1 MAVKLIAL
9 DLDVTILRGHK
20 EVTKRTREAMWAA
33 LESGIFVVPATGRSY
48 TDIPDAVRGIPGL
61 SFFLTSNGANILD
74 GRGLN
79 SIYTDLIPWKQAV
92 QALHI
97 IEEYGTQPSVHMNGS
112 SINLKTADPRIIAR
126 YGNTDYFTRGS
137 VENLADYVAEQKTD
151 VEKIFAV
158 LFEPQ
163 RKTDLTARI
172 TSEFPMAVSASGPDN
187 VELNS
192 QTASKGRGLSVLCGK
207 LGIRAE
213 ETAVVGDS
221 INDISMFEFAGCSVV
236 MGNGENCLKAMAR
249 YETDT
254 CWEDGA
260 AKAIEKIVSGTWS

>member
-1 MAVKLIAL
+1 M
-9 DLDVTILRGHK
+9 
-20 EVTKRTREAMWAA
+20 
-33 LESGIFVVPATGRSY
+33 
-48 TDIPDAVRGIPGL
+48 
-61 SFFLTSNGANILD
+61 
-74 GRGLN
+74 
-79 SIYTDLIPWKQAV
+79 SIT
-92 QALHI
+92 
-97 IEEYGTQPSVHMNGS
+97 
-112 SINLKTADPRIIAR
+112 
-126 YGNTDYFTRGS
+126 
-137 VENLADYVAEQKTD
+137 
-151 VEKIFAV
+151 
-158 LFEPQ
+158 
-163 RKTDLTARI
+163 
-172 TSEFPMAVSASGPDN
+172 EFPMTVSASGPDN

-260 AKAIEKIVSGTWS
+260 AKAIEKIGRASCRERVLSHV